1 MKTNTHKRSKLY
13 AHSLVLTLICIKH
26 RVLLWVIMIED
37 VFEQSLCSVCSHFHH
52 INFLIQVTIIFR
64 HDSYC
69 MMWHSLPEELLLQ
82 LFSYLKHGEIISV
95 SKTCKRWNQVG
106 RDDILW
112 KRLIRRDFK
121 IPESRSRSRVVKGKG
136 LQNEVL
142 YKKTHNSS
150 RI

>member
-1 MKTNTHKRSKLY
+1 
-13 AHSLVLTLICIKH
+13 
-26 RVLLWVIMIED
+26 
-37 VFEQSLCSVCSHFHH
+37 
-52 INFLIQVTIIFR
+52 
-64 HDSYC
+64 

-136 LQNEVL
+136 LQNEVP
-142 YKKTHNSS
+142 YKKRTTVRGSK
-150 RI
+150 